1 MNYKLLLESLLY
13 YSPKFRQTLYKLK
26 HEISKDLLSI
36 EGDNI
41 TPDLTFIDINDD
53 CDITFTQMN
62 KGVQKINNHINGK
75 SNVQNFWIRETGDM
89 IYNADLK
96 GTGPGVYTGSR
107 NVIKLGK
114 LVKNIFKN
122 KYSDKEVEDFINHF
136 KSIKSEEKI
145 ELWSG
150 KMIAKAY
157 DTNEYKFRVGS
168 LGSSCMNDHSDWLTL
183 YYNNPETCR
192 VAVLLEDNK
201 IVARA
206 LVWKIKSA
214 YEIKRY
220 VTDQEKLR
228 KIEIPYL
235 MDRVY
240 STEDYMVLKMNKWAE
255 KQGWATKYYNNSSE
269 KDIIHFNGQRM
280 YCQLEVEA
288 NPPQD
293 ESFPY
298 MDTFSRYDIGKK
310 TLYNDSSN
318 NKIGHI
324 LYSTIGSYS
333 SKFYPKSRLLQRF
346 KDFIRR

>member
-41 TPDLTFIDINDD
+41 TPDLTFIDINND

-62 KGVQKINNHINGK
+62 KAVQKINNHIQGK
-75 SNVQNFWIRETGDM
+75 SNVQNFWIRETGDS
-89 IYNADLK
+89 IYNDDIK
-96 GTGPGVYTGSR
+96 GTGPGVYTGNR

-157 DTNEYKFRVGS
+157 DTSEYKFRVGP
-168 LGSSCMNDHSDWLTL
+168 LGSSCMNDRFNWLTL
-183 YYNNPETCR
+183 YYNNPDTCR
-192 VAVLLEDNK
+192 VAVLLENDK

-214 YEIKRY
+214 YSFEHRNDIKP
-220 VTDQEKLR
+220 R

-240 STEDYMVLKMNKWAE
+240 STDDYMVLKMTRWAE
-255 KQGWATKYYNNSSE
+255 KQGWASKYYNNSTE
-269 KDIIHFNGQRM
+269 KDVIHFNGQKM

-298 MDTFSRYDIGKK
+298 MDTFTRYDMKK
-310 TLYNDSSN
+310 RTLYNDSSN
-318 NKIGHI
+318 KKIGHI
-324 LYSTIGSYS
+324 LYSTSGSYS
-333 SKFYPKSRLLQRF
+333 TKFYPKSRLLQRF

>member
-1 MNYKLLLESLLY
+1 MNYHLLLESLLY

-41 TPDLTFIDINDD
+41 TPDLTFIDIDD
-53 CDITFTQMN
+53 EGNITFSQMD
-62 KGVQKINNHINGK
+62 KAVQKIDKHMVGK
-75 SNVQNFWIRETGDM
+75 TQVDKLWQREVGDM

-96 GTGPGVYTGSR
+96 GTGPGIFTDKR

-114 LVKNIFKN
+114 LVKNIFKD
-122 KYSDKEVEDFINHF
+122 KYTDKEIEDFINNF
-136 KSIKSEEKI
+136 KSLKSQEKI

-157 DTNEYKFRVGS
+157 DSNEYKYKVGT
-168 LGSSCMNDHSDWLTL
+168 LGNSCMNDKFNFLTL

-192 VAVLLEDNK
+192 VAVLLENDK

-206 LVWKIKSA
+206 IVWKIKSA
-214 YEIKRY
+214 HEFYDRHNRKRY
-220 VTDQEKLR
+220 NKVN
-228 KIEIPYL
+228 IPYL
-235 MDRVY
+235 LDRVY
-240 STEDYMVLKMNKWAE
+240 STDDYMVLKMTRWAE
-255 KQGWATKYYNNSSE
+255 NQGWASKYYNNSSE
-269 KDIIHFNGQRM
+269 KDVIHFNGKKM
-280 YCQLEVEA
+280 YCELQVEA
-288 NPPQD
+288 NPPNG

-298 MDTFSRYDIGKK
+298 MDTFTRYDIQKK
-310 TLYNDSSN
+310 TLYNDSDT
-318 NKIGHI
+318 KKVGHI
-324 LYSTIGSYS
+324 LYSVCGGYE